1 MIIDS
6 HAHYTRTK
14 FDNGFRYLAYEAG
27 EYTVKEGS
35 REDILAE
42 LAESAV
48 TAFIE
53 PGVELESNE
62 VLLEFCR
69 EHPDVYPA
77 VGVHPTR
84 IGLLKRKNRA
94 KLLKCARDESVIA
107 IGETGLDFHQE
118 RREQYRL
125 RQFEWFLFQINLA
138 DSKNLPLI
146 LHIRKA
152 HRAAIAVLRLNK
164 KKLHGGV
171 AHCFCGTAKEA
182 QDLFDLGLNIGIGGA
197 LLQNNENTAA
207 LEEAVRMAPLDRI
220 IVETDAPYVLPSFT
234 DESLSKKSIRKI
246 RNTSLI
252 LPEVIKRIAEL
263 KGLDAKTVEDAVY
276 ANTVK
281 LFGLEN
287 ETV

>member
-6 HAHYTRTK
+6 HAHYTRAK

-27 EYTVKEGS
+27 EHAVKEGN
-35 REDILAE
+35 RKDILAE
-42 LAESAV
+42 LTESGVNAL
-48 TAFIE
+48 IE

-62 VLLEFCR
+62 KLLDFCR
-69 EHPDVYPA
+69 EHKCFYPA

-84 IGLLKRKNRA
+84 TCSLKRRDRE
-94 KLLKCARDESVIA
+94 KLIKYAGDESIVA

-118 RREQYRL
+118 RREQHRL
-125 RQFEWFLFQINLA
+125 RQLEWFLFQINIA
-138 DSKNLPLI
+138 DSRNLPLI

-152 HRAAIAVLRLNK
+152 HRAAITVLRLNK

-182 QDLFDLGLNIGIGGA
+182 RDFFDLGLHIGIGGA
-197 LLQNNENTAA
+197 LLQKNENTAA
-207 LEEAVRMAPLDRI
+207 LEEAVRTAPLERI
-220 IVETDAPYVLPSFT
+220 LVETDAPYVLPLFS
-234 DESLSKKSIRKI
+234 DESLSKKSMRKI

-263 KGLDAKTVEDAVY
+263 KGLDVKTVEDVVY

-281 LFGLEN
+281 LFGLKKEN
-287 ETV
+287 D